1 MNRQEKRQ
9 MLRQHRRLLVCGL
22 VFCLFIF
29 FSGVYIVHQRMMET
43 LALSPEQDPLSYH
56 NVGQSLRH
64 ALQALIQRAWLPFWD
79 AVRSGF
85 RRI

>member
-1 MNRQEKRQ
+1 
-9 MLRQHRRLLVCGL
+9 
-22 VFCLFIF
+22 
-29 FSGVYIVHQRMMET
+29 VYIVHQRMMET

-64 ALQALIQRAWLPFWD
+64 ALQALIQRAWRPFWD